1 MLYVELETILV
12 RTPPKPSGPSGFD
25 AFLRIAERGTPFT
38 ALGGRAF
45 ISVPA
50 QSGGHLT
57 FSIRSRAFR
66 QFFFDQCFS
75 LYDTIPTTHAFNAI
89 LHHLEAQAAS
99 DPHRCHIGVP
109 YRVDSRGPF
118 PTPEKILLDLA
129 NPEGQFV
136 EITPEG
142 WTVTSR
148 EGVPFETSS
157 STRPLPAP
165 EQPNPQTSDSP
176 LDTLRS
182 ALNLG
187 APSSPD
193 WLRCLAWLLAAL
205 RTHGPYPILILRGP
219 SGCGK
224 SLAARILRSIIDPSA
239 APFTPLPSSS
249 RELLTLARLNWVLA
263 FDHVS
268 TLTPQIA
275 DTLCRLTSGVGVA
288 YRESGHS
295 EPLQLFLKRPI
306 MLTVTDRWTPPPD
319 LAARALTVTLP
330 PLTEDTRR
338 PDHEVANTIQ
348 QAFPAILG
356 ALCTAVSHALACPPR
371 LTSSTTRHAA
381 TLAWAQAATPALNC
395 TPRQMLEALDTPPP
409 SDPFVDA
416 VRAFSLRTPRWSGP
430 AADLLKLLPL
440 CKTPR
445 VLSKQLRE
453 SILPLADAG
462 IDVQFHRLSGGAR
475 VIDLFAS
482 QNPSPPPQPVP
493 EQELTP
499 TQEIPPPPGLCVTT
513 PAAQSPHP
521 PPFVGAWQPGRPLRG
536 IVATRRTCGIGIGC
550 ATIPFTPPR
559 ATTKRSSDT

>member
-1 MLYVELETILV
+1 MLLSDPASRRQPLHLTRPSPPSGWPEDLHLQTAEHAQHTTKPRCGIRPALRWSAFHPSVSLAAKPYDLRCLRVSASSSISRTPRDPDPDGTVGVSPCQGDCGRRLRAASEKRGAPIALPNPRVEFTARFHHFRGLQLHLFSPAFSAAKLTKPLSVTRSSTFFSASFQLFTDPQAVTPAAPMLYVEMETILV

-45 ISVPA
+45 ITVPA
-50 QSGGHLT
+50 QFSSGYLT
-57 FSIRSRAFR
+57 LPIRSRAFR
-66 QFFFDQCFS
+66 QRFFDQCFAEC
-75 LYDTIPTTHAFNAI
+75 DTIPTTHAFNAI
-89 LHHLEAQAAS
+89 IHHLEAQAAS
-99 DPHRCHIGVP
+99 DPQRCHIGVP

-176 LDTLRS
+176 LETLRS

-193 WLRCLAWLLAAL
+193 WLRSLAWLLAAL

-239 APFTPLPSSS
+239 APFTPLPSSA

-268 TLTPQIA
+268 ALTPQIA
-275 DTLCRLTSGVGVA
+275 DTLCRLSTGVGVA
-288 YRESGHS
+288 LRESGQP
-295 EPLQLFLKRPI
+295 EPLQLYLKRPI
-306 MLTVTDRWTPPPD
+306 ILTVTDRWTPPPD
-319 LAARALTVTLP
+319 LAARAFTVTLP

-338 PDHEVANTIQ
+338 PD
-348 QAFPAILG
+348 
-356 ALCTAVSHALACPPR
+356 R
-371 LTSSTTRHAA
+371 KSTR
-381 TLAWAQAATPALNC
+381 
-395 TPRQMLEALDTPPP
+395 
-409 SDPFVDA
+409 
-416 VRAFSLRTPRWSGP
+416 
-430 AADLLKLLPL
+430 
-440 CKTPR
+440 
-445 VLSKQLRE
+445 
-453 SILPLADAG
+453 
-462 IDVQFHRLSGGAR
+462 
-475 VIDLFAS
+475 
-482 QNPSPPPQPVP
+482 
-493 EQELTP
+493 
-499 TQEIPPPPGLCVTT
+499 
-513 PAAQSPHP
+513 
-521 PPFVGAWQPGRPLRG
+521 
-536 IVATRRTCGIGIGC
+536 
-550 ATIPFTPPR
+550 
-559 ATTKRSSDT
+559 